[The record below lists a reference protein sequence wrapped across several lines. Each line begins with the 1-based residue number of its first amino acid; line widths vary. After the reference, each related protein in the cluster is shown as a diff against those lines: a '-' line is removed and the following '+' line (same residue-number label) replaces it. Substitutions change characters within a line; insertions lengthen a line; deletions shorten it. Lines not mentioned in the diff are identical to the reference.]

1 MPWNVTI
8 GDYSAV
14 GDRTLLYSLGLITI
28 GNRVTISHQSH
39 LCAGTHDYRQ
49 AHFPLLKLPIRICDG
64 AWICAEA
71 FVGPGVEI
79 GEEAILAARG
89 VAVKNVAPGMIAA
102 GNPARAVK
110 PRAPAIIA

>member
-1 MPWNVTI
+1 MPWNVSI

-14 GDRTLLYSLGLITI
+14 GDRALLYSLGPITI
-28 GNRVTISHQSH
+28 GSRVTISHQAH

-49 AHFPLLKLPIRICDG
+49 ADFPLLKLPIRICDG

-89 VAVKNVAPGMIAA
+89 VAVKNVATGVIAA
-102 GNPARAVK
+102 GNPARPVKERSAAVS
-110 PRAPAIIA
+110 